1 MSRLVKKEKE
11 SGIESEAE
19 KEILDKITAEFFA
32 DLLFHKTVHGLPK
45 EIREAL
51 PTMTQPDDALIE
63 GQKAKDVLARLFA
76 TKASKDGKEMV
87 MQTVIKHLS
96 QVVEWDEARRKLAE
110 RQKEIEEAK
119 HKEMAEQR
127 ELHRQPKEPKKKKE
141 RKAPKNRLG
150 QRARRELYEKEFGE
164 QANHIKKG
172 EEWVSK
178 EMQPLNR
185 KMKRAKERE
194 AEAQTKNTS
203 LDPTLHPSWKAKMA
217 QKEAEEARL
226 KEVATVKPTKI
237 RFD

>member
-1 MSRLVKKEKE
+1 MGRLAKKEKALQM
-11 SGIESEAE
+11 ESEAE

-32 DLLFHKTVHGLPK
+32 DLLFQKAWNGLPK
-45 EIREAL
+45 EVREAL
-51 PTMTQPDDALIE
+51 PTMTQPDDTLIDS
-63 GQKAKDVLARLFA
+63 QKARDVLARLFA
-76 TKASKDGKEMV
+76 TKEGKDMV
-87 MQTVIKHLS
+87 IQTIIKHLS
-96 QVVEWDEARRKLAE
+96 QLEEWEEARVKRAE
-110 RQKEIEEAK
+110 RQEQIEEANHEERA
-119 HKEMAEQR
+119 HKIQI
-127 ELHRQPKEPKKKKE
+127 HRQAKEPKKKKE

-194 AEAQTKNTS
+194 AQAQTKNTS

-217 QKEAEEARL
+217 QKEAIEARL

-237 RFD
+237 RFDDD